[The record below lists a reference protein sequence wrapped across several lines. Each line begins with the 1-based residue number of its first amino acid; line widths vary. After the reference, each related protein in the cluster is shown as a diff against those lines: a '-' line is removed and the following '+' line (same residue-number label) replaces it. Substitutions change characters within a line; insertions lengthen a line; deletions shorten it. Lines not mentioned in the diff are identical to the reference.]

1 MSRRAAVFWR
11 IVCAIVWLAAEGLA
25 APEQFRCAPRTCRPL
40 WGRLRKRRPT
50 GAPRREESPM
60 SDMRRREFISLIGG
74 AVAAS
79 AVSWPL
85 AARAQQP
92 VVPTIGVLNGQSDNT
107 YAQFVA
113 WFRQGLS
120 ETGYVEGSNVAI
132 EQRWA
137 DGHYDRLPALADE
150 LLRRRVA
157 VIFALGGTEVA
168 AAAKAATSTIPVVFT
183 NGSDPVKSGLVTSL
197 SRPGGNVTG
206 TSFYAVGLAA
216 KRLELLHELVPKANL
231 IGVLVQQ
238 GGMIAEEQ
246 STDLQRAARAMGLQ
260 VRVIAVSN
268 DRDIELALAKLVQEG
283 AGALFVTA
291 GAFFTSRLDKIAA
304 LAARHSI
311 PAMYAR
317 REGPAAGGLVS
328 YAADVPRIY
337 RRAGE
342 YTGRILKG
350 AKPGDLPVELPTK
363 FELVINLKT
372 AKVLGLTVPLTLHA
386 AADEVIE

>member
-1 MSRRAAVFWR
+1 
-11 IVCAIVWLAAEGLA
+11 
-25 APEQFRCAPRTCRPL
+25 
-40 WGRLRKRRPT
+40 
-50 GAPRREESPM
+50 M
-60 SDMRRREFISLIGG
+60 SDMRRREFITLLGS
-74 AVAAS
+74 AVA
-79 AVSWPL
+79 WPL

-92 VVPTIGVLNGQSDNT
+92 VVPTIGVLNGQSADT

-113 WFRQGLS
+113 WFRQGLN

-168 AAAKAATSTIPVVFT
+168 AAAKAATLTIPVVFT
-183 NGSDPVKSGLVTSL
+183 TGSDPVKSGLVASL

-206 TSFYAVGLAA
+206 TSFYTVGLAA

-246 STDLQRAARAMGLQ
+246 STDLQRAARAIGLQ

-328 YAADVPRIY
+328 YAADVARIY

>member
-1 MSRRAAVFWR
+1 MSPVDVPPCGGLLAHRVCYRLAGRRRVGGAHR
-11 IVCAIVWLAAEGLA
+11 DS
-25 APEQFRCAPRTCRPL
+25 EQFRCAPRTCRPL

-85 AARAQQP
+85 AASAQQP

-113 WFRQGLS
+113 WFRQGLN

-132 EQRWA
+132 EQRCA

-183 NGSDPVKSGLVTSL
+183 NGSDPVKSGLVESL
-197 SRPGGNVTG
+197 ADR
-206 TSFYAVGLAA
+206 
-216 KRLELLHELVPKANL
+216 E
-231 IGVLVQQ
+231 
-238 GGMIAEEQ
+238 
-246 STDLQRAARAMGLQ
+246 AMSQ
-260 VRVIAVSN
+260 AQ
-268 DRDIELALAKLVQEG
+268 A
-283 AGALFVTA
+283 
-291 GAFFTSRLDKIAA
+291 
-304 LAARHSI
+304 
-311 PAMYAR
+311 
-317 REGPAAGGLVS
+317 
-328 YAADVPRIY
+328 
-337 RRAGE
+337 
-342 YTGRILKG
+342 
-350 AKPGDLPVELPTK
+350 
-363 FELVINLKT
+363 
-372 AKVLGLTVPLTLHA
+372 
-386 AADEVIE
+386 

>member
-1 MSRRAAVFWR
+1 
-11 IVCAIVWLAAEGLA
+11 
-25 APEQFRCAPRTCRPL
+25 
-40 WGRLRKRRPT
+40 
-50 GAPRREESPM
+50 M
-60 SDMRRREFISLIGG
+60 SDMRRREFISLLGG
-74 AVAAS
+74 AAAC
-79 AVSWPL
+79 APSWPL
-85 AARAQQP
+85 AASAQQL
-92 VVPTIGVLNGQSDNT
+92 VVPTVGVLNGQSADT
-107 YAQFVA
+107 YAQFEA
-113 WFRQGLS
+113 WFRQGLN

-157 VIFALGGTEVA
+157 VIFALGGTEAA

-183 NGSDPVKSGLVTSL
+183 NGSDPVKSGLVASL

-246 STDLQRAARAMGLQ
+246 STDLQRAARAIGLR
-260 VRVIAVSN
+260 VLVIAVSN
-268 DRDIELALAKLVQEG
+268 DHDIELALAKLVQEG

-304 LAARHSI
+304 LAARHGI

-372 AKVLGLTVPLTLHA
+372 AKALGLTIPLTLHA